1 MAPRFRPARSSP
13 ARWCLPVPCA
23 VDRLRRR
30 GVHRRVRELLS
41 STSSA
46 QTAIVEEH
54 PHRHEEHDAC
64 DDTGGEEQESHWLV
78 SILCA
83 FAWPRKPEWVA
94 RQDRR
99 LPGSPRKGPPDSAP
113 LPAYSLP
120 RGPKQEARWPER
132 RPARRARA
140 PGGSVKDVGLPFR
153 RTWPAG
159 RPGPSAGRRNG
170 ARRRTII

>member
-1 MAPRFRPARSSP
+1 MISPIVFPMMAPRFRPARSSP

-64 DDTGGEEQESHWLV
+64 DDTGGEEQESHWLA
-78 SILCA
+78 SILCPL
-83 FAWPRKPEWVA
+83 AWPRKRGVGRSSRPPA
-94 RQDRR
+94 ATKKRAPDGA
-99 LPGSPRKGPPDSAP
+99 LP
-113 LPAYSLP
+113 PAYSLP
-120 RGPKQEARWPER
+120 RGP
-132 RPARRARA
+132 
-140 PGGSVKDVGLPFR
+140 
-153 RTWPAG
+153 
-159 RPGPSAGRRNG
+159 
-170 ARRRTII
+170 